1 MEKFELFLSY
11 SEEIEATSEYESL
24 DSISDIFECLEG
36 ATRQIRKKGLFALY
50 KSLMKSFHEPK
61 ESLIRNFQN
70 ITKSIVDQGGFSLLL
85 NYLSFLVS
93 QLKIER
99 DLLLEQELRVL
110 LNILYATLIFS
121 SAEEI
126 QNEVSQESS
135 VFEESLLKMIKL
147 STEYSY
153 IPVKK
158 ICIVLD
164 KYLKINI
171 IGFENSPILKLA
183 FKFCLI
189 CFMKKTGI

>member
-1 MEKFELFLSY
+1 
-11 SEEIEATSEYESL
+11 
-24 DSISDIFECLEG
+24 
-36 ATRQIRKKGLFALY
+36 
-50 KSLMKSFHEPK
+50 
-61 ESLIRNFQN
+61 
-70 ITKSIVDQGGFSLLL
+70 VDQGGFSLLL

-158 ICIVLD
+158 ICMVLA
-164 KYLKINI
+164 KYLKI
-171 IGFENSPILKLA
+171 ILNDPVKHIYIPGDPKNETPRFRLSA
-183 FKFCLI
+183 
-189 CFMKKTGI
+189 TGIEGFYVRTR